1 MTKKSQSRLLR
12 DAARK
17 ENEINLKKSM
27 AEMAIWDDVRAL
39 SDQILQA
46 LSSYASAGD
55 PLAVPEI
62 AAEIQD
68 TDNFKSNFNIL
79 VMDLKAITNDV
90 LALRNQHIQFSGSA
104 KDPAEHM
111 GGIQIHQQYVTI
123 FERIEGV
130 VRPTWMALMG
140 ELNAAELRAQQ
151 KNPEFQQR
159 VSAVMQAAMA
169 ELNQQEEPKLTPEQ
183 DPTVVTDAVVLN
195 N

>member
-17 ENEINLKKSM
+17 DNEANLKKAM
-27 AEMAIWDDVRAL
+27 AETAIWDDVRAL
-39 SDQILQA
+39 SDQILLA

-55 PLAVPEI
+55 PLSVPEI

-68 TDNFKSNFNIL
+68 VNSFKSNFNIL
-79 VMDLKAITNDV
+79 VMDLKSITDD
-90 LALRNQHIQFSGSA
+90 LLTLRNQHINRTGA
-104 KDPAEHM
+104 ANDPAEHM
-111 GGIQIHQQYVTI
+111 AGIQIHQQYVTI

-151 KNPEFQQR
+151 KSPEFQQR
-159 VSAVMQAAMA
+159 VSAVMQAAVA